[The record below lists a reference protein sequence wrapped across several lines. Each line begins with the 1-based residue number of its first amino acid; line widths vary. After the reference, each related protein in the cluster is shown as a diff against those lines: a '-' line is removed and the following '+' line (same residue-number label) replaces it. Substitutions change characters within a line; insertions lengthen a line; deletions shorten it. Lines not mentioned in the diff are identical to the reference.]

1 MKEKQVGFQPRL
13 NLRQK
18 LLKPANYINYARL
31 KVKANNEGIMT
42 IMSTGSKD
50 TAKIENNLLKIK
62 EKW

>member
-1 MKEKQVGFQPRL
+1 MGFQARL

-18 LLKPANYINYARL
+18 LLKPANYINYAML
-31 KVKANNEGIMT
+31 KVKANNEDIMT

-62 EKW
+62 EK